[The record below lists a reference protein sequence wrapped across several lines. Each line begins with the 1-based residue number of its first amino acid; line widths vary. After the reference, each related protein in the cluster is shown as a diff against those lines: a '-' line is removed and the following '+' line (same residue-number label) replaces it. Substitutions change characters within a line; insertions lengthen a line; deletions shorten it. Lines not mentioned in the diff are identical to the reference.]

1 MFLLDCKQSLFFFR
15 FSKGSARA
23 RERRSRETRETRA
36 AIWVP
41 LPSRAISLARGHLR
55 VSRFARRTTEKRETA
70 RSLYFYHR
78 RRLLSSL
85 IITQMRQIFE
95 NSKMTKLLRCSFQLG

>member
-1 MFLLDCKQSLFFFR
+1 MVLLDCEQSLFFLR
-15 FSKGSARA
+15 FSMGSARA

-36 AIWVP
+36 AIWAP
-41 LPSRAISLARGHLR
+41 LQARAISLARGHLR